1 MRSPRSERSLGDTK
15 EAKPAEESSKI
26 GASAPAAPRVPFLFT
41 GAMGAPAGPFWK
53 ALDEVDD
60 DDISLEIAETNFLPE
75 LIEEALVG
83 EFTKQGAILAH
94 DIAVKSDPPVVSGVA
109 DKGLTSGMA
118 PPSVIASYSGN
129 KMAIDATVVVPG
141 RWRTRR
147 ASAARAA
154 DTSERSAEVSASD
167 AGDLRPSSHASVSIR
182 LDVPSSGLLAMD

>member
-83 EFTKQGAILAH
+83 EFAKKGSNFGRG
-94 DIAVKSDPPVVSGVA
+94 IAVKRGSPAVSVA
-109 DKGLTSGMA
+109 DKGLTSGVV
-118 PPSVIASYSGN
+118 PPS
-129 KMAIDATVVVPG
+129 
-141 RWRTRR
+141 
-147 ASAARAA
+147 
-154 DTSERSAEVSASD
+154 
-167 AGDLRPSSHASVSIR
+167 
-182 LDVPSSGLLAMD
+182 